1 MSAEKLFLTRYKRY
15 QKLEKRYVK
24 SFDRISNLRFFI
36 FLAGAALTI
45 LCLFLGTSTQA
56 LAILLFFLVIFL
68 ALVYKHSKV
77 EQELNTVRAM
87 LEIQRRYLSR
97 INGTWVS
104 FDDCG
109 LEFVDGNHPYTYDLD
124 IFGPKSLFQWISVAK
139 TVLGRYH
146 LKTLLANP
154 SKNLNTIKMRQNAV
168 RELAS
173 KLEFCQKLECHGL
186 LVDEVSQDIGG
197 LISYAEEPRPL
208 SKGIHI
214 MRFFP
219 LVTIAAFILAISDWG
234 LAVEVPIVL
243 LALQLLLYFA
253 GYQKIAS
260 DLSRVYS
267 FQKSL
272 GAFRNMFLLIES
284 EQFKDD
290 YLSTL
295 KSELYNQAEPA
306 STGMNRL
313 EQISS
318 AINLRYNPIFYF
330 IFNLFLFWDFH
341 CAVYLERW
349 KAQNGKRIRA
359 WFETIGAF
367 EALISLAVI
376 SHIHPEWSFPELQD
390 PGMKIQ
396 ARDFGHPL
404 IHPEKCVRNDID
416 IDNYSCIITG
426 SNMSGKSTFLRAIGM
441 NLVLA
446 YAGTAVCAR
455 EFRCSIMDVYTSMV
469 IRDDLIGGISTF
481 YAELTRINMILK
493 QADRGQPMLY
503 LIDEI
508 FRGTNSLDRIAGAQV
523 VLKELSKKNVIG
535 LISTHDFELCGL
547 EKDRGLNFRNYHFEE
562 QYKQG
567 RIEFD
572 YKLRSGRCTTSNAR
586 YLMNM
591 VGINISAPNEP
602 FYNIKDGV

>member
-45 LCLFLGTSTQA
+45 LCLFLGTSIQA

-234 LAVEVPIVL
+234 LAVEVPIIL
-243 LALQLLLYFA
+243 LTLQLLLYA
-253 GYQKIAS
+253 AKRDGTSI
-260 DLSRVYS
+260 
-267 FQKSL
+267 
-272 GAFRNMFLLIES
+272 
-284 EQFKDD
+284 
-290 YLSTL
+290 
-295 KSELYNQAEPA
+295 
-306 STGMNRL
+306 
-313 EQISS
+313 
-318 AINLRYNPIFYF
+318 LRP
-330 IFNLFLFWDFH
+330 D
-341 CAVYLERW
+341 E
-349 KAQNGKRIRA
+349 
-359 WFETIGAF
+359 
-367 EALISLAVI
+367 
-376 SHIHPEWSFPELQD
+376 
-390 PGMKIQ
+390 
-396 ARDFGHPL
+396 
-404 IHPEKCVRNDID
+404 
-416 IDNYSCIITG
+416 
-426 SNMSGKSTFLRAIGM
+426 
-441 NLVLA
+441 
-446 YAGTAVCAR
+446 
-455 EFRCSIMDVYTSMV
+455 
-469 IRDDLIGGISTF
+469 
-481 YAELTRINMILK
+481 
-493 QADRGQPMLY
+493 GQ
-503 LIDEI
+503 
-508 FRGTNSLDRIAGAQV
+508 
-523 VLKELSKKNVIG
+523 
-535 LISTHDFELCGL
+535 H
-547 EKDRGLNFRNYHFEE
+547 
-562 QYKQG
+562 
-567 RIEFD
+567 
-572 YKLRSGRCTTSNAR
+572 
-586 YLMNM
+586 
-591 VGINISAPNEP
+591 
-602 FYNIKDGV
+602 

>member
-1 MSAEKLFLTRYKRY
+1 MSAEKLFLTRYNSYKN
-15 QKLEKRYVK
+15 LEKRYTK

-36 FLAGAALTI
+36 FLAGAVFTI
-45 LCLFLGTSTQA
+45 LCSFLGTSTQA
-56 LAILLFFLVIFL
+56 LSVLLFFLVIFL

-77 EQELNTVRAM
+77 EQDLHTVRAM

-104 FDDCG
+104 FDDGG
-109 LEFVDGNHPYTYDLD
+109 LEFVDANHPYTYDLD
-124 IFGPKSLFQWISVAK
+124 IFGPKSLFQWISLAK

-154 SKNLNTIKMRQNAV
+154 SKNLDSIKMRQNAV

-173 KLEFCQKLECHGL
+173 KLEFCQNLECHGL
-186 LVDEVSQDIGG
+186 LINEASRDTGG
-197 LISYAEEPRPL
+197 LISYAEESGSLP
-208 SKGIHI
+208 KAIHI
-214 MRFFP
+214 IRFFP
-219 LVTIAAFILAISDWG
+219 LVTILALVMSISAWG
-234 LAVEVPIVL
+234 LPLEVPIVL

-253 GYQKIAS
+253 GYQKISS

-272 GAFRNMFLLIES
+272 AAFRNMFLLIES

-306 STGMNRL
+306 SICMKRL
-313 EQISS
+313 ERISD
-318 AINLRYNPIFYF
+318 AINFRYNLIFYF

-349 KAQNGKRIRA
+349 KIQNAKKIRT

-367 EALISLAVI
+367 EALTSLSVI
-376 SHIHPEWSFPELQD
+376 SHIHPEWGFPELQAHS
-390 PGMKIQ
+390 MKIHAQ
-396 ARDFGHPL
+396 DFGHPL
-404 IHPEKCVRNDID
+404 IQSEKCVRNDID
-416 IDNYSCIITG
+416 IDKYSCIITG

-446 YAGTAVCAR
+446 YAGAAVCAR
-455 EFRCSIMDVYTSMV
+455 KFRCSIMDVYTSMV
-469 IRDDLIGGISTF
+469 IRDDLINGISTF

-493 QADRGQPMLY
+493 QADKGQSMLY
-503 LIDEI
+503 LIDEV

-523 VLKELSKKNVIG
+523 VLRELSKKNVIG

-547 EKDRGLNFRNYHFEE
+547 EKDPELNFRNYHFEE
-562 QYKQG
+562 QYVQG

-591 VGINISAPNEP
+591 VGIHVP
-602 FYNIKDGV
+602 K

>member
-1 MSAEKLFLTRYKRY
+1 MSAEKLFLTRYNHY
-15 QKLEKRYVK
+15 QKLEKRYTK

-36 FLAGAALTI
+36 FLIGAALTV
-45 LCLFLGTSTQA
+45 LCSFLGTSIQA
-56 LAILLFFLVIFL
+56 ISVLLFFLVLFL
-68 ALVYKHSKV
+68 ALVHKHSKV

-87 LEIQRRYLSR
+87 LEIQRRYLNR

-139 TVLGRYH
+139 TVLGRHH
-146 LKTLLANP
+146 LKTLLSNP

-168 RELAS
+168 KELAT

-186 LVDEVSQDIGG
+186 LVDEVSRDTGG
-197 LISYAEEPRPL
+197 LISYAEESSSL
-208 SKGIHI
+208 SRVIRI
-214 MRFFP
+214 VRFFP
-219 LVTIAAFILAISDWG
+219 LVTILAFVLAISGWG
-234 LAVEVPIVL
+234 LPVEVPIVL
-243 LALQLLLYFA
+243 LTLQLLLYFA

-260 DLSRVYS
+260 DLGRVYS

-272 GAFRNMFLLIES
+272 GAFRNMLLLIES
-284 EQFKDD
+284 EQIKDD

-306 STGMNRL
+306 SACMKRL
-313 EQISS
+313 ERISD
-318 AINLRYNPIFYF
+318 AIDLRYNPIFYF

-349 KAQNGKRIRA
+349 KAQNGNRIRA

-367 EALISLAVI
+367 EALTSLSVI
-376 SHIHPEWSFPELQD
+376 SHIHPEWSFPELQNQ
-390 PGMKIQ
+390 GMKIV
-396 ARDFGHPL
+396 ARDLGHPL
-404 IHPEKCVRNDID
+404 IHPKKCVRNDID

-455 EFRCSIMDVYTSMV
+455 KFSCSIMEVYTSMV
-469 IRDDLIGGISTF
+469 IRDDLINGISTF

-493 QADRGQPMLY
+493 EADKGRPMLY

-523 VLKELSKKNVIG
+523 VLRELSKKNVIG
-535 LISTHDFELCGL
+535 LISTHDFELCDL

-591 VGINISAPNEP
+591 VGIHIPE
-602 FYNIKDGV
+602 

>member
-376 SHIHPEWSFPELQD
+376 SIY
-390 PGMKIQ
+390 I
-396 ARDFGHPL
+396 
-404 IHPEKCVRNDID
+404 RNGV
-416 IDNYSCIITG
+416 S
-426 SNMSGKSTFLRAIGM
+426 
-441 NLVLA
+441 
-446 YAGTAVCAR
+446 
-455 EFRCSIMDVYTSMV
+455 
-469 IRDDLIGGISTF
+469 
-481 YAELTRINMILK
+481 
-493 QADRGQPMLY
+493 P
-503 LIDEI
+503 
-508 FRGTNSLDRIAGAQV
+508 
-523 VLKELSKKNVIG
+523 
-535 LISTHDFELCGL
+535 
-547 EKDRGLNFRNYHFEE
+547 NFRT
-562 QYKQG
+562 
-567 RIEFD
+567 
-572 YKLRSGRCTTSNAR
+572 L
-586 YLMNM
+586 
-591 VGINISAPNEP
+591 V
-602 FYNIKDGV
+602 